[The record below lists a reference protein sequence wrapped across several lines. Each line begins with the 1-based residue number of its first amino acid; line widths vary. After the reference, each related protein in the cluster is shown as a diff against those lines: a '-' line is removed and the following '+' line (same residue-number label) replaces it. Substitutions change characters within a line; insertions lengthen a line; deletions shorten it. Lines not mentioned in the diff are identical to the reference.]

1 MRETPVGVIHI
12 ADTPRHVLH
21 PLPGLIIGIGLPLP
35 AIALHAE
42 QMAGRIIGVAKAAHA
57 LGPMLLPAE
66 DFAPGITVHRD
77 GKTFGHGFFV
87 HKS

>member
-1 MRETPVGVIHI
+1 MRETPVGVIRI
-12 ADTPRHVLH
+12 AGAPRHVLH
-21 PLPGLIIGIGLPLP
+21 PLPGPIIGIGLLLP
-35 AIALHAE
+35 AVAMHAE
-42 QMAGRIIGVAKAAHA
+42 QMTGRIIGVAEAAHA

-66 DFAPGITVHRD
+66 DFAPGIAVHRD